1 MTASASLI
9 LLNGTIYQPQ
19 QILPNG
25 HIWIENGRIKAISSK
40 PFQDIPAGT
49 LVIDVE
55 GQIIAPGFI
64 DLHIYGGGG
73 ASVLDA
79 EAAAVETVLHTHAQY
94 GTTGMLVST
103 VTAEIPVL
111 LKALSAVNQV
121 AQKSPAETQG
131 AKVLGVHLESCFLAP
146 ERRGAHKLEWLQ
158 RPSIELFQ
166 ELQAAS
172 GNRIKLMTIAPELDG
187 APELIEHVWREGV
200 VASFGHSAA
209 DYTTAV
215 QWIRKGMHICTHL
228 YNAMNGLGHRAP
240 GGVGAFLSE
249 KEAMVQIIPDGV
261 HVHPAALEVAYQAK
275 GPEKICLVTDAL
287 LPAGTDIQEFYFFDR
302 LVKVTD
308 RACFLPDGTLSGSRL
323 TMNRAVQLFVEY
335 TSATLQEALHMASLN
350 PARALGLGAEK
361 GSLEV
366 GKYADVLV
374 LDQDLNAKLVLVE
387 GTVVAGA

>member
-1 MTASASLI
+1 MSLI
-9 LLNGTIYQPQ
+9 LRNGTIYQPQ
-19 QILPNG
+19 QIIANG
-25 HIWIENGRIKAISSK
+25 QIWIENGRIKAISAE
-40 PFQDIPAGT
+40 PFQDIPEET

-79 EAAAVETVLHTHAQY
+79 KPESVETVLHTHAQH

-103 VTAEIPVL
+103 VTAEIPL
-111 LKALSAVNQV
+111 LLEALKAVDQA
-121 AQKSPAETQG
+121 AQKSPAAIQG

-158 RPSIELFQ
+158 RPTIELFQ
-166 ELQAAS
+166 QLQAAS

-187 APELIEHVWREGV
+187 APELIEYVWKEGV
-200 VASFGHSAA
+200 VASYGHSAA
-209 DYTTAV
+209 DYSLAI

-240 GGVGAFLSE
+240 GGVGAFLTE
-249 KEAMVQIIPDGV
+249 AAAMVQIIPDGI

-275 GPEKICLVTDAL
+275 GPDKICLVTDAL
-287 LPAGTDIQEFYFFDR
+287 SPAGTDIQEFYFFDR
-302 LVKVTD
+302 LVKVND
-308 RACFLPDGTLSGSRL
+308 KACFLPDGTLAGSRL

-350 PARALGLGAEK
+350 PARAIGLDHEK

-374 LDQDLNAKLVLVE
+374 LDQDLNVELVLVE
-387 GTVVAGA
+387 GNVVAGA

>member
-1 MTASASLI
+1 MSLI
-9 LLNGTIYQPQ
+9 LRNGTIYQPQ
-19 QILPNG
+19 QIILNG

-55 GQIIAPGFI
+55 GQIISPGFI
-64 DLHIYGGGG
+64 DMHIYGGGG

-111 LKALSAVNQV
+111 IKALSAVNQV

-240 GGVGAFLSE
+240 GGVGAF
-249 KEAMVQIIPDGV
+249 
-261 HVHPAALEVAYQAK
+261 
-275 GPEKICLVTDAL
+275 
-287 LPAGTDIQEFYFFDR
+287 
-302 LVKVTD
+302 
-308 RACFLPDGTLSGSRL
+308 
-323 TMNRAVQLFVEY
+323 
-335 TSATLQEALHMASLN
+335 
-350 PARALGLGAEK
+350 
-361 GSLEV
+361 
-366 GKYADVLV
+366 
-374 LDQDLNAKLVLVE
+374 
-387 GTVVAGA
+387 